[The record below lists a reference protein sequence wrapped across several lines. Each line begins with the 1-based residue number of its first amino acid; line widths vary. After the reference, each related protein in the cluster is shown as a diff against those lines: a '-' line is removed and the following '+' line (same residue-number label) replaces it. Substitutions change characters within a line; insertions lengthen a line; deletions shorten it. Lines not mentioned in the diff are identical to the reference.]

1 MIQSV
6 RRKPGRFALVLG
18 IVAAAACTGENLFT
32 FPTSSN
38 ALGPTV
44 DITVPGPGFSIALG
58 DSILITATASAPS
71 GAASIAYRGRYATQA
86 AAFIAE
92 TEAVAAGETAPEIRN
107 YLKASAGQ
115 VAGSAWV
122 AVTLTDA
129 LGATAT
135 DSVSITITN

>member
-6 RRKPGRFALVLG
+6 RRKPGRLALVLG
-18 IVAAAACTGENLFT
+18 LVAVAACTGENLFT
-32 FPTSSN
+32 FPTSST

-44 DITVPGPGFSIALG
+44 DITAPAAGFSIAIG
-58 DSILITATASAPS
+58 DSILITATGNAPS
-71 GAASIAYRGRYATQA
+71 GAASIDYRGRYATNT

-92 TEAVAAGETAPEIRN
+92 TEAVAGGETAPVISN
-107 YLKASAGQ
+107 YLQANAGQ
-115 VAGSAWV
+115 VAGSAWI